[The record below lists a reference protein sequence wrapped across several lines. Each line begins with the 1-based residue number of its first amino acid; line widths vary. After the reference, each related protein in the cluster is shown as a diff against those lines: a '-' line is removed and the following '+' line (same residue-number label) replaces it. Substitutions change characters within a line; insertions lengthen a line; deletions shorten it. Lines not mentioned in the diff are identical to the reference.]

1 MVVRGGEI
9 GTVCRMFQH
18 RDSQFLKSLKSVDG
32 SMWARIVM
40 QQQNTWR
47 Q

>member
-18 RDSQFLKSLKSVDG
+18 RETQFHKSLKSVDG
-32 SMWARIVM
+32 SMQVHVM